1 MKIKVDDTVQV
12 ISGADKGTVGKVI
25 SVDHQSGK
33 IVVEGVNKVY
43 KHVRRSQKNPQ
54 GGRLNKEMPI
64 YASNV
69 MVVDGGQTTRVGYRY
84 LKDGS
89 KERYAKETGN
99 SLGVVSGPNPKYA
112 S

>member
-1 MKIKVDDTVQV
+1 MKIKVDDTVTV
-12 ISGADKGTVGKVI
+12 ISGADKGAVGKVI

-54 GGRLNKEMPI
+54 GGRLHKEMPI

-69 MVVDGGQTTRVGYRY
+69 VVVDGGVPTKIGYRY

-89 KERYAKETGN
+89 KERYAKATGN
-99 SLGVVSGPNPKYA
+99 SLGSVSGPNPKYA